1 MSKINCG
8 DYIEYDNKEHWVLF
22 IIPSHTKNGK
32 RQEVE
37 KMLHLIPN
45 KIVPLRLCKT
55 LNN

>member
-8 DYIEYDNKEHWVLF
+8 DYIEYDNKKHWILF
-22 IIPSHTKNGK
+22 IIASHTKTGK

-37 KMLHLIPN
+37 DMLHLIPN

-55 LNN
+55 P